1 MRRLGI
7 HSFVWT
13 DGRTQDGLE
22 MAMEKAADCG
32 YRIIELSYLRPED
45 FDLDRLAKRAKS
57 LDLDIVVTIGLPR
70 SADVSSEDPEVV
82 RAGETMLSNVVKA
95 VRDLGGIRLG
105 GILYSAHTKYASMPT
120 VRGRRNSV
128 AAIAKTGEIAKK
140 AGVDVVLEI
149 VNRFETNLLNTAAQG
164 LEFIRETG
172 SDNVSLHLDTFH
184 MNIEEVDPAMAI
196 RLAGDKVG
204 YFHVG
209 ESNRGYL
216 GAGVINFD
224 RIFDAL
230 VEIGYDRDVVFES
243 FSSTIVDE
251 SLSVACGI
259 WRDTWTENVPL
270 AKHAKR
276 FIELRYEEAE
286 RRRATA
292 LRP

>member
-13 DGRTQDGLE
+13 DGLTQNGLE
-22 MAMEKAADCG
+22 AAMEKSAECG
-32 YRIIELSYLRPED
+32 YGIIELAYLQAD
-45 FDLDRLAKRAKS
+45 KFDLDRLSKRAKA
-57 LDLDIVVTIGLPR
+57 LDLDIVVTMGLPT
-70 SADVSSEDPEVV
+70 SADVSSEDQAVAH
-82 RAGETMLSNVVKA
+82 AGETLLANAVKA

-105 GILYSAHTKYASMPT
+105 GILYSAHGKYARMPT
-120 VRGRRNSV
+120 ERGRKHSV
-128 AAIAKTGEIAKK
+128 AAIAKTADIAKQ
-140 AGVDVVLEI
+140 AGVELVLEI

-164 LEFIRETG
+164 LDFIWETG
-172 SDNVSLHLDTFH
+172 SDDVRLHLDTFH

-209 ESNRGYL
+209 ESNRGFL

-230 VEIGYDRDVVFES
+230 VEIGYARDIVFES
-243 FSSTIVDE
+243 FSSTIVDA
-251 SLSVACGI
+251 SLSIACGI
-259 WRDTWTENVPL
+259 WRDTWTDNMPL

-276 FIELRYEEAE
+276 FIELRYEEAQ
-286 RRRATA
+286 RRRAA
-292 LRP
+292 AGL

>member
-22 MAMEKAADCG
+22 MAMEKAAECG

-57 LDLDIVVTIGLPR
+57 LDLDIVVTIGLPQ
-70 SADVSSEDPEVV
+70 SADVSSEDPKVV
-82 RAGETMLSNVVKA
+82 RAGETMLANVVKA

-105 GILYSAHTKYASMPT
+105 GIIYSAHNKYASMPT
-120 VRGRRNSV
+120 ARGRKNSV
-128 AAIAKTGEIAKK
+128 AAIAKTAEIGKK
-140 AGVDVVLEI
+140 AGVDIVLEI

-172 SDNVSLHLDTFH
+172 SDHVSLHLDTFH

-216 GAGVINFD
+216 GDGVIDFD

-230 VEIGYDRDVVFES
+230 VDIDYQRDVVFES
-243 FSSTIVDE
+243 FSTKVVDE
-251 SLSVACGI
+251 SLSLACAI
-259 WRDTWTENVPL
+259 WRDVWTDNQPL
-270 AKHAKR
+270 AEHAKR
-276 FIELRYEEAE
+276 FIEEKYAEAK
-286 RRRATA
+286 RRRASNA
-292 LRP
+292 KA